1 MRVCPECG
9 TRTDEL
15 SCPNDGRGTV
25 DEDVF
30 VPHDPLVGQ
39 TVADRYV
46 LAERIGSGGYGA
58 VYRGTHKE
66 TGGDVAIKVLRAKG
80 ENRREAVRRFHLE
93 AQSAAALR
101 HPNTVRVNDFGVHE
115 GLLFLVMEYL
125 FGRPL
130 DDIISAEA
138 PLPWRRAV
146 HIARQVLA
154 SLGEAHE
161 HER

>member
-25 DEDVF
+25 DEAVF

-39 TVADRYV
+39 TVAGRYV

-66 TGGDVAIKVLRAKG
+66 TGGDVAIKILRAKG
-80 ENRREAVRRFHLE
+80 ESRREAVRRFHLE

-115 GLLFLVMEYL
+115 GFLFLVMEYL